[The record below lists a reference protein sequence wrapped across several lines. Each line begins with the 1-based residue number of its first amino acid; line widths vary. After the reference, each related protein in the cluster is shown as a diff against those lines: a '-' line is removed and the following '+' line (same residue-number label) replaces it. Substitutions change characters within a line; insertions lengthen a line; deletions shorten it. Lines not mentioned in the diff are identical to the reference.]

1 MTTIRET
8 IFGTDLNVSEQAPGY
23 DLTRSNTGDLKRAQ
37 GNENIIQALIM
48 RLSVRRGEL
57 ALLGWPNYG
66 SRLHE
71 LIGEPNNRRTHLRL
85 MAFARAAIEQDP
97 RVQEVKEVRTLV
109 IPGERDVVEIRM
121 DILLINEQTPLNLVY
136 IMNLEAL

>member
-1 MTTIRET
+1 MTTTRET

-23 DLTRSNTGDLKRAQ
+23 DLTRSNTGDLKLAQ

-48 RLSVRRGEL
+48 RLSVRHGEL

-71 LIGEPNNRRTHLRL
+71 LIGEANNRRTHLRL
-85 MAFARAAIEQDP
+85 MAYARAAIEQDP

>member
-8 IFGTDLNVSEQAPGY
+8 IFGIDLNVSEQTPGY
-23 DLTRSNTGDLKRAQ
+23 DLTRSTTGDLKLAR

-85 MAFARAAIEQDP
+85 MAYARAAIEQDP
-97 RVQEVKEVRTLV
+97 RVQEVKEVRTMV
-109 IPGERDVVEIRM
+109 IPGERGVVEIRM
-121 DILLINEQTPLNLVY
+121 EILLINEQNPLNLVY